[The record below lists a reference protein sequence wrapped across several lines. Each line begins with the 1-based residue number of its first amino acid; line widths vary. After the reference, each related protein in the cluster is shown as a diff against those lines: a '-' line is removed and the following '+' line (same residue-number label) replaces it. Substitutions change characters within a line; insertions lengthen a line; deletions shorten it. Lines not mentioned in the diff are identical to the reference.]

1 MADDNAAGASPTFFE
16 TPEDFRAWLEA
27 NHDTAREL
35 LVGYRKV
42 GTGQPSITWPESVD
56 EALCFGWIDGV
67 RRRIDDA
74 SYSIRFTPRKKSS
87 IWSAVN
93 IARVEELTRLGR
105 MRPAGQAAFAA
116 RADKKSAIY
125 SYEQRE
131 NASLSDADEQEFRA
145 NEVAWAFFQSQPAWY
160 RKAAAWWVVSAK
172 KEETR
177 RRRLLTLMADSA
189 QGRTIKE
196 LTRK

>member
-1 MADDNAAGASPTFFE
+1 VADNNHAGAQPTFFA
-16 TPEDFRAWLEA
+16 TPDEFRAWLEA

-35 LVGYRKV
+35 LVGFRKV
-42 GTGQPSITWPESVD
+42 GTGQPSITWPQSVD

-74 SYSIRFTPRKKSS
+74 SYSIRFTPRKKRS

-93 IARVEELTRLGR
+93 IARVKELTGLGR
-105 MRPAGQAAFAA
+105 MRPAGLAAFEA
-116 RADKKSAIY
+116 RADERSAIY
-125 SYEQRE
+125 SHEQRE
-131 NASLSDADEQEFRA
+131 NAALSEADEREFRA
-145 NEVAWAFFQSQPAWY
+145 NEEAWAFFQKQPPSY

-177 RRRLLTLMADSA
+177 RRRLLTLIADSA
-189 QGRTIKE
+189 EGRTIKE
-196 LTRK
+196 LTRR